1 MMATCTRVVAMEVVR
16 ILGLKIYFEYRVKR
30 YFSEK
35 LYARCGRG
43 EESRETP
50 RCFGLSD
57 EDEMEKTAS

>member
-1 MMATCTRVVAMEVVR
+1 MR
-16 ILGLKIYFEYRVKR
+16 IVGLRIYFEYRVKR